1 MLDQVVSPHCLQ
13 TNPNINISVPTEWT
27 ASMIQ
32 HSKHMF
38 MMFIRGSKHL
48 FGMLASRNPC
58 KSMSVHS
65 CKCAASKITTLKR
78 FVQIDT

>member
-1 MLDQVVSPHCLQ
+1 MSDRGPTSMLDQVVSPHCLQ

-38 MMFIRGSKHL
+38 MMFIRGSNICLECWLHGIPVKVCL
-48 FGMLASRNPC
+48 SILVN
-58 KSMSVHS
+58 
-65 CKCAASKITTLKR
+65 
-78 FVQIDT
+78 VQLLR